1 MFHKLEHYLRQIR
14 LYLLD
19 LSLGGIIMGTFQ
31 NVSKTEPCAIC
42 GKQDWCSIFLPD
54 TVAYPGQKLYVCRR
68 ISQPEIIS
76 PVDGK
81 TYYFIKEFKD
91 SSALYSDVIK
101 DKNSVFTLHHFT
113 GCSNAGVDNSLTKP
127 DYGITPLRNCELDPI
142 YRSFMQL
149 LKLSKQHQRK
159 LLNDGWDK
167 DMILSGKIKSL
178 QLIKKYD
185 ESKGFPTDQEERLKI
200 CRELLKE
207 HHSLQGVPGFY
218 QDDFGRWT
226 FSGKSGMLFPLMDRH
241 GYLYRLRLRLDRP
254 DTDENGKEK
263 NKYKNFSSYFPIKEN
278 DRIINGFLNG
288 CRAGSQIGFYYNS
301 KHDNPLFCIITE
313 GEKKAIVANYIL
325 HCIII
330 SIPGVNNFAKLSE
343 KDEDGITIYDYLHS
357 IGCEKIATAFDAD
370 KLINNSVLQCE
381 SHLITD
387 IKGAGFKAYI
397 CKWNFGFGKGLDDI
411 LLLGILPEYV
421 QA

>member
-1 MFHKLEHYLRQIR
+1 
-14 LYLLD
+14 
-19 LSLGGIIMGTFQ
+19 MGTFQ

-101 DKNSVFTLHHFT
+101 DKNSVFTSHHFT

-185 ESKGFPTDQEERLKI
+185 ESKGFPTDQEERLNI
-200 CRELLKE
+200 T
-207 HHSLQGVPGFY
+207 HSKVYPVFIRMTLADGPFQENPGCSFHLWIVMGIY
-218 QDDFGRWT
+218 IG
-226 FSGKSGMLFPLMDRH
+226 SGF
-241 GYLYRLRLRLDRP
+241 
-254 DTDENGKEK
+254 
-263 NKYKNFSSYFPIKEN
+263 
-278 DRIINGFLNG
+278 
-288 CRAGSQIGFYYNS
+288 
-301 KHDNPLFCIITE
+301 
-313 GEKKAIVANYIL
+313 V
-325 HCIII
+325 
-330 SIPGVNNFAKLSE
+330 
-343 KDEDGITIYDYLHS
+343 
-357 IGCEKIATAFDAD
+357 
-370 KLINNSVLQCE
+370 
-381 SHLITD
+381 
-387 IKGAGFKAYI
+387 
-397 CKWNFGFGKGLDDI
+397 
-411 LLLGILPEYV
+411 
-421 QA
+421 